1 MTVWTIINCQCG
13 SLPVLITGTGAVV
26 VSWGGY
32 YIIIIYYYFCFF
44 TKGRRWCLGVGTVPV
59 TVYLYGYFIFS
70 PFLLPVVRTR
80 GETRRRSKIP
90 CMQFVK
96 DNFAS
101 CINFH
106 CNYPFFVCVHIS
118 TKRNTALICTHF
130 HGAETVCAA
139 SIIGAAIYISLINRA
154 ASGFAPLMMLLAVSF
169 YIKLCNNNNNIL
181 LLSF

>member
-1 MTVWTIINCQCG
+1 MRFPSCTNYRYRRRRRVVGGVII
-13 SLPVLITGTGAVV
+13 LLL
-26 VSWGGY
+26 Y
-32 YIIIIYYYFCFF
+32 YIIITFVFF
-44 TKGRRWCLGVGTVPV
+44 FYQRSPVVPRCGYRIIPV
-59 TVYLYGYFIFS
+59 TVYLYGYIIFS
-70 PFLLPVVRTR
+70 PFLLPEVRTR

-139 SIIGAAIYISLINRA
+139 SIGAAIYISLINRA

>member
-1 MTVWTIINCQCG
+1 MLIYLRPPKKSEQTSIHFSEQTFG
-13 SLPVLITGTGAVV
+13 S
-26 VSWGGY
+26 
-32 YIIIIYYYFCFF
+32 
-44 TKGRRWCLGVGTVPV
+44 
-59 TVYLYGYFIFS
+59 VYLYGYISFS
-70 PFLLPVVRTR
+70 PFLLPEVRTR

-139 SIIGAAIYISLINRA
+139 SIGAAIYISLINRA

-181 LLSF
+181 LLSFFSDRTNNNNNNNIL

>member
-26 VSWGGY
+26 VSWGGLLYYY
-32 YIIIIYYYFCFF
+32 YILLLFFYQRRSPVVPRCGYRTSYCVPVRVYYFFPFF
-44 TKGRRWCLGVGTVPV
+44 TTGGADERRDTTTVKNS
-59 TVYLYGYFIFS
+59 L
-70 PFLLPVVRTR
+70 
-80 GETRRRSKIP
+80 
-90 CMQFVK
+90 MQFVK